1 MPSTEMQNPLLSEW
15 AGALE
20 LPPFEAIRPDH
31 FRPAFDRALA
41 DHRAEIDA
49 IAENPAPPDFEN
61 TIAALER
68 SGRRLERVAGVF
80 FVLAGADTSDEI
92 EAIERDISPL
102 LARHNN
108 ALYLNRAL
116 YSRIADLYDR
126 RDTLSL
132 DAEQARVLERYHT
145 RFVRSGAALDKKAQD
160 RLAAINER
168 LASVGTQFGQNVL
181 ADEKSFVMVLEESD
195 LAGLPDFARVAAR
208 AAADER
214 GHPGKY
220 VITLAR
226 SSIET
231 FLQFS
236 ARRDLREKAFQAW
249 ISRGENGGATD
260 NRALIAEMVALR
272 AERAKLLGFAN
283 FADYR
288 LDDQMAKTPQAA
300 RQLLDEVW
308 GRALTKAAVERDAL
322 QAMIAEEGG
331 NFALAPHDW
340 RYYTEKLRKA
350 RYDLDEAEIKPYF
363 QLDKMIEAAF
373 ETARRLFGLS
383 FKRVDAAL
391 YHPDARAWNVTDA
404 QGRHVALFIGDYFAR
419 PSKHSGAWMTS
430 LRDQEKLTGNIR
442 PIVLNICNFSKPAA
456 GEPALLSFDDARTL
470 FHEFGHAL
478 HGMLSDVTYPLIAGT
493 AVPSDFVELPSQ
505 LYEHWLEV
513 PEILQKYALHASTG
527 EPMPKALLD
536 RLLATRTFNQGFA
549 TIEYTACALVDLDL
563 HSLPDA
569 TALDVA
575 AFERKDLERIAM
587 PPEIVMRHRLPHF
600 QHLFS
605 GGGYAAGYYSYMWSE
620 VLDADAFA
628 AFEETGNAFDP
639 ATAKRLRDYVYS
651 AGNRRDPADAYKA
664 FRGRLPTVD
673 ALLKK
678 RGLVEVHGAV
688 FNRLAGGCLLKTG
701 KPNDLAQ
708 CGPSPRCC
716 GRAAC
721 GRRRGRARDPCRR
734 RQCHRSDARNGCVH
748 RGGLSAHEPH
758 WRRRFL
764 AGPGAVRPRAG
775 ADGRRSG
782 RRQGDTAALS

>member
-1 MPSTEMQNPLLSEW
+1 MPSADNENPLLSEW

-20 LPPFEAIRPDH
+20 LPPFQAIKPGH

-41 DHRAEIDA
+41 EHRAEIDA
-49 IAENPAPPDFEN
+49 IAANPAPPDFEN

-68 SGRRLERVAGVF
+68 GGRALERVASVF

-92 EAIERDISPL
+92 EAVERDVSPL

-116 YSRIADLYDR
+116 YARIADLYTR
-126 RDTLSL
+126 RDALSL
-132 DAEQARVLERYHT
+132 DAEQARVLERYHA
-145 RFVRSGAALDKKAQD
+145 RFVRSGAAVEKPAQD

-168 LASVGTQFGQNVL
+168 LASLGTQFGQNVL
-181 ADEKSFVMVLEESD
+181 SDEKSFVMVLEESD
-195 LAGLPDFARVAAR
+195 LAGLPDFAMAAAR
-208 AAADER
+208 AAADDR

-226 SSIET
+226 SSVET

-236 ARRDLREKAFQAW
+236 SRRDLREKAFQAW
-249 ISRGENGGATD
+249 IARGENGGETD
-260 NRALIAEMVALR
+260 NRTLIAEMVALR

-300 RQLLDEVW
+300 RKLLDEVW
-308 GRALTKAAVERDAL
+308 GKALTKAAVERDSL

-340 RYYTEKLRKA
+340 RYYAEKLRKA

-363 QLDKMIEAAF
+363 QLEKIIEAAF
-373 ETARRLFGLS
+373 ETAQRLFGLS

-391 YHPDARAWNVTDA
+391 YHPDARAWNVSDA
-404 QGRHVALFIGDYFAR
+404 KGNRVALFIGDYFAR

-478 HGMLSDVTYPLIAGT
+478 HGMLSDVTYPLLAGT

-513 PEILQKYALHASTG
+513 PEVLQEYALHARTG
-527 EPMPKALLD
+527 QPMPKALLD

-563 HSLPDA
+563 HSLEDA
-569 TALDVA
+569 QALDVT
-575 AFERKDLERIAM
+575 AFERKDLEHIAM
-587 PPEIVMRHRLPHF
+587 PAEIVMRHRLPHF

-651 AGNRRDPADAYKA
+651 AGNRRDPEDAYKA

-678 RGLVEVHGAV
+678 RGLVGVS
-688 FNRLAGGCLLKTG
+688 T
-701 KPNDLAQ
+701 
-708 CGPSPRCC
+708 
-716 GRAAC
+716 
-721 GRRRGRARDPCRR
+721 AR
-734 RQCHRSDARNGCVH
+734 
-748 RGGLSAHEPH
+748 
-758 WRRRFL
+758 
-764 AGPGAVRPRAG
+764 
-775 ADGRRSG
+775 
-782 RRQGDTAALS
+782 

>member
-1 MPSTEMQNPLLSEW
+1 MKQTETQNPLLSEW

-20 LPPFEAIRPDH
+20 LPPFGAIKPDH

-41 DHRAEIDA
+41 DHRAEIDS
-49 IAENPAPPDFEN
+49 IAENPAPANFEN

-68 SGRRLERVAGVF
+68 SGRVLERVASVF

-92 EAIERDISPL
+92 ETIERDISPL

-116 YSRIADLYDR
+116 YSRIAYLYDR

-132 DAEQARVLERYHT
+132 DAEQARVLERYHA
-145 RFVRSGAALDKKAQD
+145 RFVRSGAALEKQAQD

-168 LASVGTQFGQNVL
+168 LATLGTQFGQNVL
-181 ADEKSFVMVLEESD
+181 SDEKSFVMVLEESD
-195 LAGLPDFARVAAR
+195 LAGLPNFAR
-208 AAADER
+208 AAAQAAAEER
-214 GHPGKY
+214 GHSGKY
-220 VITLAR
+220 VTTLAR
-226 SSIET
+226 SSVET

-236 ARRDLREKAFQAW
+236 SRRDLREKAFQAW
-249 ISRGENGGATD
+249 IARGENGGATD
-260 NRALIAEMVALR
+260 NRGLIAEMVALR
-272 AERAKLLGFAN
+272 AERARLLGFAN

-300 RQLLDEVW
+300 RNLLDEVW
-308 GRALTKAAVERDAL
+308 DRALTKAAVERDAL

-350 RYDLDEAEIKPYF
+350 RYDLDETEVKPHF
-363 QLDKMIEAAF
+363 RLENMIEAAF

-391 YHPDARAWNVTDA
+391 YHPDARAWEVTDA

-430 LRDQEKLTGNIR
+430 LRDQEKLTGNVR
-442 PIVLNICNFSKPAA
+442 PIVLNICNFSKPAS

-493 AVPSDFVELPSQ
+493 AVASDFVELPSQ

-513 PEILQKYALHASTG
+513 PEILQKYALHAGTG
-527 EPMPKALLD
+527 EPLPKALLD

-569 TALDVA
+569 AALDVA

-628 AFEETGNAFDP
+628 AFEETGDPFDP

-664 FRGRLPTVD
+664 FRGRLPSID

-678 RGLVEVHGAV
+678 RGLV
-688 FNRLAGGCLLKTG
+688 
-701 KPNDLAQ
+701 
-708 CGPSPRCC
+708 
-716 GRAAC
+716 
-721 GRRRGRARDPCRR
+721 
-734 RQCHRSDARNGCVH
+734 DA
-748 RGGLSAHEPH
+748 
-758 WRRRFL
+758 
-764 AGPGAVRPRAG
+764 
-775 ADGRRSG
+775 
-782 RRQGDTAALS
+782 TASSR

>member
-1 MPSTEMQNPLLSEW
+1 MPSTEMQNPLLAEW

-20 LPPFEAIRPDH
+20 LPPFEAIRPGH

-41 DHRAEIDA
+41 DHRAEIDI
-49 IAENPAPPDFEN
+49 IAENPTPADFEN

-68 SGRRLERVAGVF
+68 SGRALERVASVF

-126 RDTLSL
+126 RDTLAL
-132 DAEQARVLERYHT
+132 NAEQARVLERYHT
-145 RFVRSGAALDKKAQD
+145 RFVRSGAALEKKAQD

-181 ADEKSFVMVLEESD
+181 SDEKSFVMVLEESD
-195 LAGLPDFARVAAR
+195 LAGLPDFAR
-208 AAADER
+208 AAAQAAAEER
-214 GHPGKY
+214 GHSGKY

-226 SSIET
+226 SSVET

-249 ISRGENGGATD
+249 IARGENGGATD
-260 NRALIAEMVALR
+260 NRGLIAEMVALR
-272 AERAKLLGFAN
+272 AERARLLGFAN

-288 LDDQMAKTPQAA
+288 LDDQMAKTPQAV
-300 RQLLDEVW
+300 RELLDEVW
-308 GRALTKAAVERDAL
+308 DRAPTKAAAERDAL

-350 RYDLDEAEIKPYF
+350 RYDLDETEIKPHF
-363 QLDKMIEAAF
+363 QLENMIEAAF

-383 FKRVDAAL
+383 FDRVDAAL

-430 LRDQEKLTGNIR
+430 LRDQEKITGNVR
-442 PIVLNICNFSKPAA
+442 PIVLNVCNFSKPAS
-456 GEPALLSFDDARTL
+456 GEAALLSFDDARTL

-513 PEILQKYALHASTG
+513 PEILQKYALHAGTG
-527 EPMPKALLD
+527 EPLPKALLD

-563 HSLPDA
+563 HSLPNA
-569 TALDVA
+569 AALDVA

-664 FRGRLPTVD
+664 FRGRLPSID

-678 RGLVEVHGAV
+678 RGLG
-688 FNRLAGGCLLKTG
+688 
-701 KPNDLAQ
+701 
-708 CGPSPRCC
+708 
-716 GRAAC
+716 
-721 GRRRGRARDPCRR
+721 
-734 RQCHRSDARNGCVH
+734 DA
-748 RGGLSAHEPH
+748 
-758 WRRRFL
+758 
-764 AGPGAVRPRAG
+764 
-775 ADGRRSG
+775 
-782 RRQGDTAALS
+782 TASSR

>member
-1 MPSTEMQNPLLSEW
+1 MKQTELQNPLLSKW

-20 LPPFEAIRPDH
+20 LPPFEAIKPDY

-41 DHRAEIDA
+41 DHRIEIDA
-49 IAENPAPPDFEN
+49 IAENPASPDFEN
-61 TIAALER
+61 TIAALEG
-68 SGRRLERVAGVF
+68 SGRTLERVASVF

-126 RDTLSL
+126 RDVLSL

-145 RFVRSGAALDKKAQD
+145 RFVRAGAALERPAQD

-168 LASVGTQFGQNVL
+168 LASLGTQFGQNVL
-181 ADEKSFVMVLEESD
+181 ADEKSFTMVLEEGD
-195 LAGLPDFARVAAR
+195 LDGLPEFARAAAR

-220 VITLAR
+220 AITLAR

-231 FLQFS
+231 FLQFAS
-236 ARRDLREKAFQAW
+236 RRDLREKAFQAW
-249 ISRGENGGATD
+249 IARGENGGTTD
-260 NRALIAEMVALR
+260 NRAPIGEMVALR
-272 AERAKLLGFAN
+272 AERAQLLGFAN

-373 ETARRLFGLS
+373 ETAGRLFGLS
-383 FKRVDAAL
+383 FKPIDAAL
-391 YHPDARAWNVTDA
+391 YHSDARAWGVTDA

-430 LRDQEKLTGNIR
+430 LRDQKKLTGNIR

-513 PEILQKYALHASTG
+513 PEVLQKHAFHASTG

-549 TIEYTACALVDLDL
+549 TIEYTACAMVDLDL

-569 TALDVA
+569 NALDVS

-639 ATAKRLRDYVYS
+639 ATAKRLRDYIYS

-678 RGLVEVHGAV
+678 RGLAD
-688 FNRLAGGCLLKTG
+688 AST
-701 KPNDLAQ
+701 
-708 CGPSPRCC
+708 S
-716 GRAAC
+716 
-721 GRRRGRARDPCRR
+721 AR
-734 RQCHRSDARNGCVH
+734 
-748 RGGLSAHEPH
+748 
-758 WRRRFL
+758 
-764 AGPGAVRPRAG
+764 
-775 ADGRRSG
+775 
-782 RRQGDTAALS
+782 

>member
-1 MPSTEMQNPLLSEW
+1 MQNPLLSEW

-20 LPPFEAIRPDH
+20 LPPFEAIRPGH

-80 FVLAGADTSDEI
+80 FVVAGADTSDEI

-168 LASVGTQFGQNVL
+168 LASLGTQFGQNVL
-181 ADEKSFVMVLEESD
+181 ADEKSFTMVLEEGD
-195 LAGLPDFARVAAR
+195 LVGLPEFARAAAR

-220 VITLAR
+220 AITLAR

-236 ARRDLREKAFQAW
+236 SRRDLREKAFQAW

-260 NRALIAEMVALR
+260 NRGLIAEMVALR

-288 LDDQMAKTPQAA
+288 LDDQMAKTPQAV
-300 RQLLDEVW
+300 RKLLDEVW

-363 QLDKMIEAAF
+363 QLENMIEAAF

-442 PIVLNICNFSKPAA
+442 PIILNICNFSKPAA

-569 TALDVA
+569 AALDVA

-678 RGLVEVHGAV
+678 RGLVEV
-688 FNRLAGGCLLKTG
+688 
-701 KPNDLAQ
+701 
-708 CGPSPRCC
+708 
-716 GRAAC
+716 
-721 GRRRGRARDPCRR
+721 
-734 RQCHRSDARNGCVH
+734 
-748 RGGLSAHEPH
+748 
-758 WRRRFL
+758 
-764 AGPGAVRPRAG
+764 
-775 ADGRRSG
+775 
-782 RRQGDTAALS
+782 TAP